1 MNCGRLI
8 APKPGKKVGEKR
20 RKKNDSSPL
29 FSTRPGEEDDGAV
42 QNGTVLVF
50 FFFFFFFTVHETA
63 SFHLNG
69 FGAKTR
75 QIQISALHLRAFYN
89 LVRLGFLQFSP

>member
-1 MNCGRLI
+1 MGELWASYC
-8 APKPGKKVGEKR
+8 AKAGKESRRKEK
-20 RKKNDSSPL
+20 KKNDSSPL
-29 FSTRPGEEDDGAV
+29 FSARPGEEDDGAV
-42 QNGTVLVF
+42 QNGTVLDF
-50 FFFFFFFTVHETA
+50 FFFLTVHETA

-89 LVRLGFLQFSP
+89 LVLGLRFLQFSP